1 MKKLVLLTIAV
12 IALSSCGTLRPREM
26 QKQVMFIDYTPYVE
40 AGFYLSPNDYPGPHT
55 PVGELNIIIDPS
67 VERMRSNIR
76 YDDGIYQTN
85 NYEMA
90 SKNLTADELLE
101 IAVSEAAKKGSNG
114 ISNLKIEVV
123 TMDYPYYVAEGLFT
137 TSTLTMPV
145 NRYII
150 TGLVIRINN

>member
-1 MKKLVLLTIAV
+1 MKKLILITIAV

-55 PVGELNIIIDPS
+55 PVGELNIIVDPS
-67 VERMRSNIR
+67 VERMR
-76 YDDGIYQTN
+76 N
-85 NYEMA
+85 NYGMEA
-90 SKNLTADELLE
+90 KNLTADQLLE
-101 IAVSEAAKKGSNG
+101 IAVSEATKRGSNG

-123 TMDYPYYVAEGLFT
+123 TIDYPYYVAEGLFT
-137 TSTLTMPV
+137 TSTTTMPV

-150 TGLVIRINN
+150 SGLVIRIQK